1 MSTTLTNKT
10 IGKMVST
17 ARKKSGYS
25 VYRTAALSGLSVGQ
39 ITAIEAGANSTLTTL
54 FPLFHALKIKM
65 EIKFNQK
72 TLKR

>member
-1 MSTTLTNKT
+1 MATLTNKSL
-10 IGKMVST
+10 GKMVST
-17 ARKKSGYS
+17 ARKKAGYS
-25 VYRTAALSGLSVGQ
+25 VYRTAQVSRLSVGQ

-65 EIKFNQK
+65 TISYNQK